1 MTINA
6 RLRSLEKKLRPD
18 KNQMIENLLNELGK
32 CREDFDKYS
41 KEERL
46 KADMDDPIMRKM
58 VIISY
63 NLCELDSK
71 YKQTFENLSNSY
83 DDIIKLV
90 NKKGVNNGEC
100 ISKK

>member
-6 RLRSLEKKLRPD
+6 RLRSLEKKLKPD
-18 KNQMIENLLNELGK
+18 KNQMIENLLNELGT
-32 CREDFDKYS
+32 CINEFDQYS
-41 KEERL
+41 IEEQI
-46 KADMDDPIMRKM
+46 KADMNNPIMRKM

-63 NLCELDSK
+63 KLCELDSE
-71 YKQTFENLSNSY
+71 YKNIFENLSNSY

-90 NKKGVNNGEC
+90 NKKGVNNGDC